1 MPEHAGAHWAPDG
14 KHGFEMPINI
24 QAEIGSHMGSA
35 PGPAQPQSDSHEEN
49 RYKGDPNEHFKQPAR
64 VGCNRT
70 SRKTCRKEFKKE
82 RRTLFGRDTKK
93 SESGR
98 SRRSIWGIALYR
110 SR

>member
-14 KHGFEMPINI
+14 KHGFEMPTNI
-24 QAEIGSHMGSA
+24 QAEVGSHMSSA
-35 PGPAQPQSDSHEEN
+35 PGPAQPQADSHEEN
-49 RYKGDPNEHFKQPAR
+49 QYKGDPNEPFKQPAR

-98 SRRSIWGIALYR
+98 SRRSTNVR
-110 SR
+110 